1 MLRFITWRLLQ
12 LPLILLVI
20 FVVTFSLA
28 WLVPGSPLTRPDGRR
43 PDPAIIAAMEKRYN
57 LDNPWAFAGAY
68 LKNVLLHGDFGPSLQ
83 YPDQDV
89 ADIIGAGLPV
99 SVTLGVAALIVALAL
114 GLLAGIIGA
123 LRPGSALDLSSLA
136 AALVGVSLP
145 TFVTGAL
152 LLVVFAG
159 LLRWLPAGGW
169 PDWPDLRF
177 WAEGWT
183 AYADEGGLIGAGGLV
198 DDLLKMGKYLILPAI
213 TLGAAP
219 AAYIARLIRLGLADV
234 MSSDFIRTARAKGL
248 SVNQA
253 LFRHALKVAFLPVLS
268 FLGPAAAATMT
279 GSFVVEKV
287 FTIPGIGEHFV
298 DAVLNKDQFLLLG
311 VVLVYSTMLVAF
323 NLIVDIAY
331 AWVDPRIELA

>member
-1 MLRFITWRLLQ
+1 MLRFIAWRLVQ
-12 LPLILLVI
+12 LPIILAVI
-20 FVVTFSLA
+20 FAITFSLA
-28 WLVPGSPLTRPDGRR
+28 WLIPGSPLTRPDGHR
-43 PDPAIIAAMEKRYN
+43 PPPEIIEAMEKRYN
-57 LDNPWAFAGAY
+57 LDNPWAFAGGY
-68 LKNVLLHGDFGPSLQ
+68 LYNVLLHADFGPSLQ
-83 YPDQDV
+83 YPEQTV

-99 SVTLGVAALIVALAL
+99 SATVGVAALIVALAL
-114 GLLAGIIGA
+114 GLAAGVIGA
-123 LRPGSALDLSSLA
+123 LRPGSVLDLSSLA

-145 TFVTGAL
+145 TFVTGAV

-159 LLRWLPAGGW
+159 LLTWLPVGGW

-177 WAEGWT
+177 WSTGWSE
-183 AYADEGGLIGAGGLV
+183 YAGQGELV
-198 DDLLKMGKYLILPAI
+198 GDVVKMGKHLILPAI
-213 TLGAAP
+213 TLAAAP

-287 FTIPGIGEHFV
+287 FAIPGLGEHFV
-298 DAVLNKDQFLLLG
+298 NAVINKDQFLLLG
-311 VVLVYSTMLVAF
+311 VVLVYSAMLVVF
-323 NLIVDIAY
+323 NLVVDVAY